1 MNFMGNKINYL
12 SYTQLDFISSGL
24 VVS

>member
-12 SYTQLDFISSGL
+12 SYTQLEFIG
-24 VVS
+24 